1 LYNSI
6 FSTIVRI
13 SLFLGFFLIFQDV
26 QGQKMLEDITKIF
39 EFDVGP
45 ERNDSTFKQAK
56 IVLAPIVSFEPNTSL
71 GFGVGAKLLFKPK
84 GAGAETR
91 FSNIPVSVQYT
102 LRNQFIFFSEYE
114 IFFPGEQYLLKGNL
128 AYSKFPIGYYGV
140 GSTSK
145 DADVVDISFNNVLF
159 EPLLLKSISSNFF
172 VGGGWRLNTFTSL
185 SLLDEGEPTEEE
197 LKLRDEL
204 GSISS
209 GLELAMTF
217 DSRDNLLNAH
227 KGVFAEFTHGF
238 YQKAFGSSDNFMLTK
253 LNFRQYWT
261 LSSRRPHN
269 VLAIELFTRLSWGST
284 PLLDLPALGG
294 SELLRGFREGRFRD
308 KYAFFG
314 QAEYR
319 VQATEHIGFVLFGGI
334 GEVTN
339 SLSNLQVNNLKY
351 SVGTGIRFK
360 IVKSENLNIR
370 IDYAYGFGT
379 SRDQNFYLGIAE
391 AF

>member
-1 LYNSI
+1 
-6 FSTIVRI
+6 
-13 SLFLGFFLIFQDV
+13 
-26 QGQKMLEDITKIF
+26 MLEDITKIF